1 MHVGLNLLLVSIV
14 PTEPAP
20 TGRDAREIG
29 HISAQFARSAL
40 ASAHPTRSLIR
51 RLVNRRLERLEHHR
65 GSPRWHYGP
74 FSATNPDNP
83 LEDIVPDRS
92 LRGMSIGSKSMESD
106 EGVDFAPRFQAYYD
120 CPNGHTIIL
129 PFATDADVPP
139 IWECRCG
146 EEALLRD
153 AEKPEPKAT
162 KPQRT
167 HWDMLLERRTVK
179 ELEDLLDERLELLRA
194 GKLRRSA

>member
-1 MHVGLNLLLVSIV
+1 MA
-14 PTEPAP
+14 E
-20 TGRDAREIG
+20 
-29 HISAQFARSAL
+29 
-40 ASAHPTRSLIR
+40 
-51 RLVNRRLERLEHHR
+51 
-65 GSPRWHYGP
+65 
-74 FSATNPDNP
+74 
-83 LEDIVPDRS
+83 RS
-92 LRGMSIGSKSMESD
+92 LRGSRLGALSMETD
-106 EGVDFAPRFQAYYD
+106 ENVVPSERQITTYL
-120 CPNGHTIIL
+120 CPQGHRIEL
-129 PFATDADVPP
+129 PFSIEAEIPSV
-139 IWECRCG
+139 WECRCG